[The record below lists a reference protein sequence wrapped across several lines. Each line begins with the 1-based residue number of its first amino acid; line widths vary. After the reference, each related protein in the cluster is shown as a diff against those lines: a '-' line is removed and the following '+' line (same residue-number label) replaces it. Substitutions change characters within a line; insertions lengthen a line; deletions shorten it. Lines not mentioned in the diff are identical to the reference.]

1 MPLQCLVKPSY
12 NVCSIKN
19 ICSNFYL
26 PLTHCV
32 FIMNFISN
40 SYFRLQIHNAKSFKM
55 RHITYLYFT
64 YLSRYSL
71 IQIQVDMNFHKMT
84 HVIEAIDTFQT
95 MIRKKTFK
103 RATCDVLCINF
114 GFGIL
119 CQNW

>member
-1 MPLQCLVKPSY
+1 
-12 NVCSIKN
+12 
-19 ICSNFYL
+19 
-26 PLTHCV
+26 
-32 FIMNFISN
+32 
-40 SYFRLQIHNAKSFKM
+40 M

-103 RATCDVLCINF
+103 HATCDVLFINF